1 MEPQGDKTPSAC
13 AFQKSLL
20 DFEKLLLIISYG
32 GISVG
37 ILEGKKG
44 LILGIANDK
53 SIAWGVTQACK
64 REGAELGFNYLG
76 EMLEKRVRPLVESV
90 DATFIEALDV
100 GDDAQMDD
108 FFEKVEQQ
116 WGKLDFMVHSIAFAN
131 KDSLRNRFSNV
142 SRKDFQLALDISA
155 YSFVACAQRAAR
167 LMSEGGSM
175 VTMTY
180 LGAVRAVP
188 GYGMMGVSK
197 AALEASTR
205 YLAADLGTDG
215 IRVNAVS
222 AGPIRTLAASA
233 VGDFRKLMEK
243 SARGSMLGRNVS
255 QEEVGNT
262 TAYLLSD
269 LASGVSGEVHYV
281 DSGFH
286 VGAGDPG
293 IE

>member
-1 MEPQGDKTPSAC
+1 M
-13 AFQKSLL
+13 
-20 DFEKLLLIISYG
+20 
-32 GISVG
+32 G
-37 ILEGKKG
+37 ILAGKKG
-44 LILGIANDK
+44 LILGVANDK

-64 REGAELGFNYLG
+64 REGAELGFNYMG
-76 EMLEKRVRPLVESV
+76 EMMEKRVRPLAESAG
-90 DATFIEALDV
+90 ATFVEPLDV
-100 GDDAQMDD
+100 SDDAQLDE
-108 FFEKVEQQ
+108 FFAKVEQQ

-131 KDSLRNRFSNV
+131 KDALEGRFSTTT
-142 SRKDFQLALDISA
+142 REDFQLALDVSA
-155 YSFVACAQRAAR
+155 YSFIACAQRAAP
-167 LMSEGGSM
+167 LMNAGGSM
-175 VTMTY
+175 VTMSY

-188 GYGMMGVSK
+188 NYNVMGVAK

-205 YLAADLGTDG
+205 YLAQDLGRDG

-255 QEEVGNT
+255 QEEVGNA
-262 TAYLLSD
+262 TAFLLSD
-269 LASGVSGEVHYV
+269 MASGISGEVHYV

>member
-1 MEPQGDKTPSAC
+1 M
-13 AFQKSLL
+13 
-20 DFEKLLLIISYG
+20 
-32 GISVG
+32 G
-37 ILEGKKG
+37 ILAGKKG
-44 LILGIANDK
+44 LILGVANDK

-76 EMLEKRVRPLVESV
+76 EMLEKRVRPLAESV
-90 DATFIEALDV
+90 DATFLEPLDV
-100 GDDAQMDD
+100 GDDAQLDG
-108 FFEKVEQQ
+108 FFEKVEKQ

-131 KDSLRNRFSNV
+131 KDALKGQFRDTTRA
-142 SRKDFQLALDISA
+142 DFQLALDISA
-155 YSFVACAQRAAR
+155 YSFIACAQRAAR

-175 VTMTY
+175 VTMSY

-188 GYGMMGVSK
+188 NYNVMGVAK

-205 YLAADLGTDG
+205 YLAQDLGPEG

-222 AGPIRTLAASA
+222 AGPIRTLAASG
-233 VGDFRKLMEK
+233 VGDFRKLMDK
-243 SARGSMLGRNVS
+243 SGRGAMLKRNVT

-269 LASGVSGEVHYV
+269 WASGVTGEVHYV
-281 DSGFH
+281 DAGFH

-293 IE
+293 VE

>member
-1 MEPQGDKTPSAC
+1 M
-13 AFQKSLL
+13 
-20 DFEKLLLIISYG
+20 
-32 GISVG
+32 G
-37 ILEGKKG
+37 ILAGKKG
-44 LILGIANDK
+44 LILGVANDK

-76 EMLEKRVRPLVESV
+76 EMLEKRVRPLAESV
-90 DATFIEALDV
+90 GADFLKPLDV
-100 GDDAQMDD
+100 SDDAQMDD
-108 FFEKVEQQ
+108 FFAEVEKHF
-116 WGKLDFMVHSIAFAN
+116 GKLDFMVHSIAYAN
-131 KDSLRNRFSNV
+131 KENLKGDFRNTTRE
-142 SRKDFQLALDISA
+142 DFRLALDISA
-155 YSFVACAQRAAR
+155 YSFIACAQRASK

-175 VTMTY
+175 VTMSY
-180 LGAVRAVP
+180 LGAERAVP
-188 GYGMMGVSK
+188 NYNVMGVAK

-205 YLAADLGTDG
+205 YLAQDLGRDG

-269 LASGVSGEVHYV
+269 LASGVTGEVHYV
-281 DSGFH
+281 DAGFH
-286 VGAGDPG
+286 IGAGDPG
-293 IE
+293 VE

>member
-1 MEPQGDKTPSAC
+1 M
-13 AFQKSLL
+13 
-20 DFEKLLLIISYG
+20 
-32 GISVG
+32 G

-44 LILGIANDK
+44 LILGLANEK
-53 SIAWGVTQACK
+53 SIAWGVAQACK

-76 EMLEKRVRPLVESV
+76 EQLEKRVRPLAEKV
-90 DATFIEALDV
+90 DSKFIEPLDV
-100 GDDAQMDD
+100 SDDAQLDA
-108 FFEKVEQQ
+108 FFAKVKEQ
-116 WGKLDFMVHSIAFAN
+116 WGELDFIVHSIAFAN
-131 KDSLRNRFSNV
+131 KDALRNPFSQAT
-142 SRKDFQLALDISA
+142 RADFQLALDISA
-155 YSFVACAQRAAR
+155 YSFIACAQRAAP
-167 LMSEGGSM
+167 LMKEGGSM

-180 LGAVRAVP
+180 LGAERAVP
-188 GYGMMGVSK
+188 GYGMMGVAK

-205 YLAADLGTDG
+205 YLAQDLGTRG
-215 IRVNAVS
+215 IRVNAIS

-255 QEEVGNT
+255 QNEVGNT

-269 LASGVSGEVHYV
+269 MASGVSGEVHYV
-281 DSGFH
+281 DAGFH

>member
-1 MEPQGDKTPSAC
+1 
-13 AFQKSLL
+13 L
-20 DFEKLLLIISYG
+20 
-32 GISVG
+32 G
-37 ILEGKKG
+37 ILTGKKG
-44 LILGIANDK
+44 LVLGIANDK
-53 SIAWGVTQACK
+53 SIAWGVTQACH
-64 REGAELGFNYLG
+64 REGAGLGFNFLG
-76 EMLEKRVRPLVESV
+76 EALEKRVRPLAESV
-90 DATFIEALDV
+90 GAEIIEPMDVSDNASMDA
-100 GDDAQMDD
+100 
-108 FFEKVEQQ
+108 FFAKVAER
-116 WGKLDFMVHSIAFAN
+116 WGKLDFLVHSIAYAN
-131 KDSLRNRFSNV
+131 KDALKGRFSDTT
-142 SRKDFQLALDISA
+142 REDFLLALDISA
-155 YSFVACAQRAAR
+155 YSFVAVAGRAAA
-167 LMSEGGSM
+167 LMKEGGSM

-188 GYGMMGVSK
+188 NYNVMGVAK
-197 AALEASTR
+197 AALESSTR
-205 YLAADLGTDG
+205 YLAQDLGKDG

-233 VGDFRKLMEK
+233 VGDFRRLMEK

>member
-1 MEPQGDKTPSAC
+1 
-13 AFQKSLL
+13 L
-20 DFEKLLLIISYG
+20 
-32 GISVG
+32 
-37 ILEGKKG
+37 
-44 LILGIANDK
+44 ANDK

-76 EMLEKRVRPLVESV
+76 EMLEKRVRPLAQSAN
-90 DATFIEALDV
+90 ATLIEPLDV

-108 FFEKVEQQ
+108 FFEKVEKQ
-116 WGKLDFMVHSIAFAN
+116 WGKLDFMVHSIAYSN
-131 KDSLRNRFSNV
+131 KDNLKGRFSDT
-142 SRKDFQLALDISA
+142 SRADFQLALDISA
-155 YSFVACAQRAAR
+155 FSFIACAQRAAK
-167 LMSEGGSM
+167 LMQPGGSM

-188 GYGMMGVSK
+188 NYNVMGVAK

-205 YLAADLGTDG
+205 YLAADLGRDG
-215 IRVNAVS
+215 LRVNAVS

-262 TAYLLSD
+262 TAYLCSD

-281 DSGFH
+281 DAGFH

>member
-1 MEPQGDKTPSAC
+1 M
-13 AFQKSLL
+13 
-20 DFEKLLLIISYG
+20 
-32 GISVG
+32 G

-44 LILGIANDK
+44 LILGVANDK

-76 EMLEKRVRPLVESV
+76 EMLEKRVRPLAESV
-90 DATFIEALDV
+90 DATFIEPLDV
-100 GDDAQMDD
+100 SDDAQMDD
-108 FFEKVEQQ
+108 FFEKVEQK

-131 KDSLRNRFSNV
+131 KETLRNRFSDV
-142 SRKDFQLALDISA
+142 SRADFQLALDISA
-155 YSFVACAQRAAR
+155 YSFVACAQRAAK
-167 LMSEGGSM
+167 LMEAGGSM
-175 VTMTY
+175 VTMSY

-188 GYGMMGVSK
+188 GYGMMGVAK

-205 YLAADLGTDG
+205 YLAADLGKDG

-233 VGDFRKLMEK
+233 VGDFRKLMDK
-243 SARGSMLGRNVS
+243 SARGSVLGRNVT
-255 QEEVGNT
+255 QEEVGNA

-269 LASGVSGEVHYV
+269 MASGVSGEVHYV
-281 DSGFH
+281 DGGFSI
-286 VGAGDPG
+286 GAGDPG